1 MLLFRS
7 YYARGLGE
15 VIIVLWCRGFYFG
28 SKPAL
33 GDQGKVRKQATSVFV
48 FRLTI
53 QKCQSQLRFV
63 NTRAHKTAD
72 RILQSSAKSGPES

>member
-1 MLLFRS
+1 MLLFRF

-28 SKPAL
+28 SKAL

-72 RILQSSAKSGPES
+72 MILQSSAKSGPES